1 MKQMLQH
8 LRKTVFLVAFF
19 LFISPGIIFAQD
31 KSQKIQNLLSKYHEY
46 GQFNGSVLVADNGE
60 VIYKGGFGMAN
71 MEHEIPNKPD
81 TKHRLGSITKQFTA
95 ALVLQLVEKGKLEL
109 DAPISNYLPDYTRP
123 AADVVTIH
131 HLLTHSSGIPSYT
144 SFPDFFKDQS
154 RDPYSPKDFVKT
166 FADSTLQFTPGE
178 QFAYSNS
185 GYFLLGHIIE
195 EVTGKTYEQ
204 VLQENILD
212 PLDMK
217 DTGYDHHST
226 ILKNR
231 AAGYERI
238 GNGYANAPYLDMSL
252 PYAAGSLYSTVE
264 DMYKWDRALYTDKV
278 LSQESRKLMFT
289 SQIPAGNSEY
299 SYGWMIDKL
308 PVGKTRDSVNMVGHG
323 GGINGF
329 NTLIVRFPEE
339 DDLILLL
346 NNTGGTKLNAMAVGI
361 NSILQGAE
369 AEMPKRSLAMEVLPV
384 FMKEGV
390 AAGLNKYKELKTDKS
405 YELNEADL
413 NRAGYSLLQN
423 GKVKEAI
430 EIFKI
435 NVAEFPD
442 SWNTY
447 DSLGEAYMVDGQKD
461 KAIANYK
468 KSVEM
473 NPENTNGKEML
484 AKLREQ

>member
-1 MKQMLQH
+1 MLQH
-8 LRKTVFLVAFF
+8 LRKKGFIAAFF
-19 LFISPGIIFAQD
+19 LLISPGMILAQV

-60 VIYKGGFGMAN
+60 VIFKGGFGMAN
-71 MEHEIPNKPD
+71 LEHEILNKPD

-95 ALVLQLVEKGKLEL
+95 VLVLQLVEQGKLEL
-109 DAPISNYLPDYTRP
+109 DAPISTYLNDYTSP
-123 AADVVTIH
+123 AAQVVTIH

-144 SFPDFFKDQS
+144 SFPEFFKNQS
-154 RDPYSPKDFVKT
+154 RDPYSPKDFVET

-217 DTGYDHHST
+217 DTGYDHHAT

-231 AAGYERI
+231 AAGYERS
-238 GNGYANAPYLDMSL
+238 GSGYANAPYLDMSL
-252 PYAAGSLYSTVE
+252 PYSAGSLYSTVE
-264 DMYKWDRALYTDKV
+264 DMYKWDRALNTDKV
-278 LSQESRKLMFT
+278 LSEESRKLMFT
-289 SQIPAGNSEY
+289 PQIPAGNSEY
-299 SYGWMIDKL
+299 SYGWMIDKM

-339 DDLILLL
+339 DDLIVLL
-346 NNTGGTKLNAMAVGI
+346 NNTGGTKLNAIAVGI
-361 NSILQGAE
+361 NNILQGAE
-369 AEMPKRSLAMEVLPV
+369 AEMPRKSLAIALLPV
-384 FMKEGV
+384 FAKDGV
-390 AAGLNKYKELKTDKS
+390 AAGLNKYKELKTDET

-413 NRAGYSLLQN
+413 NRTGYSLLQN

-430 EIFKI
+430 EVFKI

-447 DSLGEAYMVDGQKD
+447 DSLGEAYMADGQKD
-461 KAIANYK
+461 NAIANYE
-468 KSVEM
+468 KSIEM

-484 AKLREQ
+484 AKLRAQ